1 MARLG
6 RHSKAYA
13 NPDHGVDN
21 LQCEHE
27 GSWQIHSSQGS
38 TAFIDDQEMSENV
51 VITWDIN
58 Q

>member
-51 VITWDIN
+51 VIT
-58 Q
+58 